1 MFPSGRGGS
10 CGSSHFQVFVYAHKN
25 LVLLVMVASL
35 LEDGKVF
42 RYCYSINACH
52 LNRWWHYPSCLP
64 SSVILHV
71 VCALTNHGVLC
82 LCHRNSS
89 ILYKHDETFTGLVG
103 YT

>member
-10 CGSSHFQVFVYAHKN
+10 CGSSHFQLFVYAHKN

-42 RYCYSINACH
+42 RYCINACH

-71 VCALTNHGVLC
+71 VCALTNHGVL
-82 LCHRNSS
+82 S
-89 ILYKHDETFTGLVG
+89 LYHQKLKHDI
-103 YT
+103 